1 MFRRDPDAA
10 DSALA
15 VCWHLNPNPDKPEM
29 TGFGS

>member
-10 DSALA
+10 DPALA

-29 TGFGS
+29 MIED